1 MKTII
6 QHEPGK
12 DELQL
17 KAKQKKK
24 KINIDNALR
33 RRKTHEN
40 ASNLK
45 CNLQTKIA
53 I

>member
-17 KAKQKKK
+17 KARK

-40 ASNLK
+40 ASNFK
-45 CNLQTKIA
+45 CNFQKKMA